1 MKTITG
7 GCACGAI
14 RYEVTAEPIVTF
26 NCHCRDCQKTTGGA
40 YASCFLRFGERV
52 QDYQGHAEIFRH
64 NQRNDGRQCAR
75 FLSGM
80 RFAIVWGQVRFRTR
94 HRCWD
99 FG

>member
-1 MKTITG
+1 MKPITG

-40 YASCFLRFGERV
+40 YTPVFYVPVNAFKIT
-52 QDYQGHAEIFRH
+52 QGYAEIFRH

-75 FLSGM
+75 FLCGM
-80 RFAIVWGQVRFRTR
+80 RFAIVWGQE
-94 HRCWD
+94 
-99 FG
+99 